1 MKKRRNPTPP
11 PGSAWTRTTEWGV
24 AVGLSILAIVFHI
37 ANLLRAGGL
46 WRDEAAAFN
55 LSASPSFG
63 EIWSHLEH
71 ESFPLLLTLLLR
83 AWTAIGLG
91 GSDLGLRVFG
101 LLVGMAVLAVLWWN
115 AWTFSRSPPSFSLLL
130 FALSPTLIR
139 WGDSL
144 RAYGLGVCFLLL
156 ALGLIWK
163 LTRGSSTRVFLFSI
177 GAAVLAVQSLYQSA
191 FIVSA
196 FCLAGAVV
204 AARKRDFK
212 RALVVSSIALA
223 AAVSLLPY
231 LGVVSR
237 ARQWNVL
244 TETGFD
250 LARIWLV
257 FHRALSDAGPLMF
270 WLWAALL
277 TAALA
282 AGCILLLWRNEGNAT
297 PDRDAA
303 SFLITVIVATTV
315 AYYIFLWVLK
325 FPTEVWY
332 YLAWMGAVAV
342 AVDALLSRISAPDW
356 PRVVRLASIVVFAA
370 LMCGGAW
377 QRVHVRMTNLD
388 VAAKRL
394 NQDAAEGDLIL
405 VHPWFCGPT
414 IDRYYQGKA
423 PWMTLPPLADTRL
436 QRLDLFKEQM
446 QLDAPVQP
454 VLEKIEATLR
464 EGHVVWLVGYY
475 PFSNP
480 PRPAP
485 SLPRPGEGPE
495 GWNEAPYMT
504 AYGTQVAYFL
514 QAHALQTKAVR
525 LELTQPVNP
534 FENFPV
540 MAVTGWRSSRF

>member
-1 MKKRRNPTPP
+1 MKKRRKPAPP
-11 PGSAWTRTTEWGV
+11 PRSAWIRTTEWSV
-24 AVGLSILAIVFHI
+24 AVGLSVLAIVFHI
-37 ANLLRAGGL
+37 ANLLSARGL
-46 WRDEAAAFN
+46 WRDEAAAVN
-55 LSASPSFG
+55 LSTSSSFG

-71 ESFPLLLTLLLR
+71 ESFPLLFTLLLR

-91 GSDLGLRVFG
+91 SSDLGLRVFG
-101 LLVGMAVLAVLWWN
+101 LLVGIVVLSALWWN
-115 AWTFSRSPPSFSLLL
+115 AWTFSKSPPFFSLLL
-130 FALSPTLIR
+130 FGFSPTLIR

-144 RAYGLGVCFLLL
+144 RAYGLGVFCLLL

-163 LTRGSSTRVFLFSI
+163 VTRGSSTRIFLCGI

-191 FIVSA
+191 FIISA

-212 RALVVSSIALA
+212 RALVVSSIAVA
-223 AAVSLLPY
+223 AGVSLLPY
-231 LGVVSR
+231 LGVIGR
-237 ARQWNVL
+237 ARQWNVV

-250 LARIWLV
+250 FARVWLV
-257 FHRALSDAGPLMF
+257 FHRALSDPGAVMF

-277 TAALA
+277 ATAVA
-282 AGCILLLWRNEGNAT
+282 AGCILLFRKNEDDPT

-303 SFLITVIVATTV
+303 WFLITVIVATTV
-315 AYYIFLWVLK
+315 AYYIFLRLLR

-332 YLAWMGAVAV
+332 YLAWMGVVAV
-342 AVDALLSRISAPDW
+342 AIDALVSRILQTDRA
-356 PRVVRLASIVVFAA
+356 RILRGTGTVVCAA
-370 LMCGGAW
+370 LLCGGIW

-388 VAAKRL
+388 VAAARL
-394 NQDAAEGDLIL
+394 SHDAGEGDLVL
-405 VHPWFCGPT
+405 LHPWFCGPT
-414 IDRYYQGKA
+414 IDRYYKGKA
-423 PWMTLPPLADTRL
+423 AWMTLPPLPDTRL

-464 EGHVVWLVGYY
+464 EGHVVWLVGHY

-480 PRPAP
+480 PRAAPA
-485 SLPRPGEGPE
+485 LPRPGEGSG

-504 AYGTQVAYFL
+504 AYGMQVAYFL
-514 QAHALQTKAVR
+514 QAHALQTKAIK

-540 MAVTGWRSSRF
+540 MAVSGWRSSRF